1 MLKIIAIDHGNS
13 CIKVAG
19 KSAPFP
25 SGLAEPHG
33 FADETV
39 EYRSAVC
46 EQAVNDKF
54 TSCSLQ
60 GKQYALSAR
69 RLPYM
74 RDKWLTDDYFIL
86 TLFALA
92 RELEGLE
99 EHIVL
104 AVGLPPAYL
113 RTGRAAFEA
122 YFAGRSPI
130 RFRYNKCPRIVHID
144 QVLVFPQAYAAAVR
158 WDATEK
164 EAFPQAT
171 LGSHRAEE
179 LNKTPRAFVVDVGGM
194 TVDTLLLRNG
204 KPDMAYTLSLE
215 GGVNRLYNE
224 ISGALSSELG
234 VRAESD
240 QIEAALR
247 GEDTLFDFAAT
258 HLMQAAAER
267 FAAHLLRDLR
277 ERDID
282 LQTSRSVF
290 IGGGALLLRRFIEHS
305 PLVKAPVFVE
315 EVNANALGYQILAEA
330 VLHR

>member
-1 MLKIIAIDHGNS
+1 MPKIIAIDHGNAFCKTIRHS
-13 CIKVAG
+13 
-19 KSAPFP
+19 FP

-39 EYRSAVC
+39 EY
-46 EQAVNDKF
+46 
-54 TSCSLQ
+54 Q
-60 GKQYALSAR
+60 GRQYALSAR

-86 TLFALA
+86 TLFALG

-99 EHIVL
+99 EDIVL

-144 QVLVFPQAYAAAVR
+144 QVLVFPQAYAAAM
-158 WDATEK
+158 T
-164 EAFPQAT
+164 
-171 LGSHRAEE
+171 RAAE
-179 LNKTPRAFVVDVGGM
+179 LNQMPHAFVIDVGGM

-240 QIEAALR
+240 QIEAVLR

-267 FAAHLLRDLR
+267 FASHLLRDLR

-290 IGGGALLLRRFIEHS
+290 IGGGALLLRRYIEHS
-305 PLVKAPVFVE
+305 PMVKAPVFAE
-315 EVNANALGYQILAEA
+315 EVNANALGYQALAEA
-330 VLHR
+330 VCVADTTGRR